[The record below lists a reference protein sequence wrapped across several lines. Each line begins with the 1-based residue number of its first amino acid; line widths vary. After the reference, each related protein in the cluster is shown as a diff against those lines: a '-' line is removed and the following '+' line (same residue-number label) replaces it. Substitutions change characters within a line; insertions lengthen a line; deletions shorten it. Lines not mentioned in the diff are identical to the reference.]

1 MFNPHVMVAGR
12 AIAILP
18 LAAVGLFIGY
28 IAGMFGV
35 GGGFLLT
42 PVLNIVFGVPIEIS
56 VGSALCQKVGTSV
69 ASFFKYRHY
78 HRGEPRFDW
87 VMMGGSILGVDAG
100 TRLLKYLTAPERGRI
115 PIGSH
120 PPLGLTVIEVVYAIL
135 LSLTTFVAAREA
147 LAAIKRKVP
156 RGDLTIPGPLT
167 RIRIPPYIDMP
178 AVQLHHLSVP
188 VLVYTGFALGVLSGL
203 LGIGGGVA
211 FMPVLLFGY
220 GLSVRNAA
228 GTGILLLAVTVIA
241 GTILQASNGF
251 VSLPLALSIL
261 IGSSIG
267 SQLGALTTHHVSNR
281 ILRLLFAGLIAVT
294 VGLILWDLVKS
305 LS

>member
-1 MFNPHVMVAGR
+1 MFNPHVIVAGH
-12 AIAILP
+12 AVAILP
-18 LAAVGLFIGY
+18 LVGVGLFIGY

-42 PVLNIVFGVPIEIS
+42 PLLNIVFGVPIEIS
-56 VGSALCQKVGTSV
+56 VGSALCQKVGTSI

-78 HRGEPRFDW
+78 KRGEPRFDW
-87 VMMGGSILGVDAG
+87 VMMAGSVIGVDAG
-100 TRLLKYLTAPERGRI
+100 TRMLRYLTAPERGRV
-115 PIGSH
+115 PIGRH
-120 PPLGLTVIEVVYAIL
+120 PSLGLTVIEIIYAVM
-135 LSLTTFVAAREA
+135 LSLTTYFTAREA
-147 LAAIKRKVP
+147 LAARKRKVP
-156 RGDLTIPGPLT
+156 RGDVTIPGPLS
-167 RIRIPPYIDMP
+167 RVRIPPYIDMP
-178 AVQLHHLSVP
+178 GIQLYRVSVP
-188 VLVYTGFALGVLSGL
+188 VLVYTGFLLGVLSGL

-241 GTILQASNGF
+241 GTIVQAMNGF

-281 ILRLLFAGLIAVT
+281 ILRLLFAGLVAVT
-294 VGLILWDLVKS
+294 VGLIVWDLVKS